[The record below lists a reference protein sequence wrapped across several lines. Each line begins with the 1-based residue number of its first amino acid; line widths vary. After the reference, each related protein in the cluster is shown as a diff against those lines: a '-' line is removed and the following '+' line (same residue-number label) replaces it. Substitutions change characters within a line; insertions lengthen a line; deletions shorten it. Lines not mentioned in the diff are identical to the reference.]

1 MGFLK
6 KLFTGKEDDNNGKNE
21 KKFDILKYD
30 GIKALS
36 SCSCNVD
43 YAIACFTHALDI
55 REDVETREYLAKAL
69 LAKGDETGALEIYKK
84 LQELQ
89 PEEPLHHIRMAQVAF
104 QMEDYHSMEI
114 ACNNALAIN
123 RNLALPH
130 YLLAM
135 KARAN
140 HDVFSAIAETTKAI
154 SAKPDFYDAYMLR
167 AQILYTMHQYA
178 EADKDIN
185 IILSNTEPTEE
196 TVMLKG
202 QICAS
207 LDKNEEAKESF
218 QTVIEFNPFA
228 ISAYTELATLLI
240 RIGNNDE
247 AEQIISEA
255 LEHNPECA
263 ELYKIRG
270 AAKYAKGDTIGAT
283 EDIKKSLEIAP
294 EEAEKYT
301 GEFTNFKKK
310 MLDAYNNINPYNIGI
325 KI

>member
-1 MGFLK
+1 MGFLR
-6 KLFTGKEDDNNGKNE
+6 KLFTGKEDDNNEKSEKN
-21 KKFDILKYD
+21 FDILKYD

-36 SCSCNVD
+36 SCSCNID

-104 QMEDYHSMEI
+104 QMEDYQAMET
-114 ACNNALAIN
+114 ACNNALVIN
-123 RNLALPH
+123 KDLALPH

-135 KARAN
+135 KAKAK
-140 HDVFSAIAETTKAI
+140 HDVFTAIAESTKAI
-154 SAKPDFYDAYMLR
+154 SAKSDFYDAYMLR
-167 AQILYTMHQYA
+167 AQILYAMQQYA
-178 EADKDIN
+178 EAEKDID

-196 TVMLKG
+196 TVLLKG

-207 LDKNEEAKESF
+207 LGKNEDAITRF
-218 QTVIEFNPFA
+218 RDIIEFNPFV

-240 RIGNNDE
+240 RIGNNNE
-247 AEQIISEA
+247 AEQIITEA
-255 LEHNPECA
+255 LEHNPESA
-263 ELYKIRG
+263 ELYKISG
-270 AAKYAKGDTIGAT
+270 AIKYAKGETIGAT

-310 MLDAYNNINPYNIGI
+310 MLDAYNNINPYNVGI